1 MIESFSFVFLI
12 LAFPIL
18 WAVLLRKSGIRL
30 LTISIPSALIWAIFI
45 TQYIGYPILFFHLD
59 EYRAELVRDQNII
72 WQMFL
77 WSSYSVSMIIVGFVA
92 ARKQMGPLHS
102 GVQFNSFHESL
113 FSACSTE
120 RWILFAVFALS
131 LASLFIYILRIGWS
145 NVAGLAAV
153 GIIDTDV
160 SLKIL
165 RSEMGNAFEGKYH
178 WYRLFMRDFL
188 SMSSFGFFAHWLM
201 RRSRIAFFSF
211 FGSFAVAA
219 FSMLMATEKGPS
231 LFYLISLFIVYLIVK
246 HGGRITLYAGAL
258 CITAGLVIAG
268 VMYINFMGSPNI
280 GDGFASVFSRILTG
294 QMVGLYH
301 YLTIYPEQVDYLL
314 GRSFPN
320 PGGIFW
326 WKPISVSVQVMD
338 IVNPNDHQNGITGS
352 MPTFFWGEMYANFGY
367 LGIIVPPFFV
377 GYLVY
382 IINILIFRLPMS
394 PLVLA
399 IYVWV
404 LVHIKDISSTGLS
417 SYIIDVSGLIM
428 LIFTLIVI
436 GILGGGVIRYRRR
449 RLQNSFTRSD
459 SDTGNL
465 RGSGL

>member
-1 MIESFSFVFLI
+1 MNKSFLFISLFLVFP
-12 LAFPIL
+12 FL
-18 WAVLLRKSGIRL
+18 WFGLLRQSGARL

-77 WSSYSVSMIIVGFVA
+77 WSSYSVSMIILGFVA

-113 FSACSTE
+113 SSACSTE

-160 SLKIL
+160 SLKVL

-188 SMSSFGFFAHWLM
+188 SMSSFGFFSHWLM
-201 RRSRIAFFSF
+201 SRSRIAFFSF

-219 FSMLMATEKGPS
+219 FSMLMATEKGPL
-231 LFYLISLFIVYLIVK
+231 LFYLIALLIVYLIVQRS
-246 HGGRITLYAGAL
+246 GRLTWLALAL
-258 CITAGLVIAG
+258 CITAGVLIASA
-268 VMYINFMGSPNI
+268 MYIYFMGSSNI
-280 GDGFASVFSRILTG
+280 WFGIASAFSRITTG
-294 QMVGLYH
+294 GMADLYH
-301 YLTIYPEQVDYLL
+301 YLTIFPEQVGYLL

-320 PGGIFW
+320 PQGIFPW
-326 WKPISVSVQVMD
+326 EPYSLTTELNE
-338 IVNPNDHQNGITGS
+338 IVNPHQEKLGLVGS

-377 GYLVY
+377 GYVVY
-382 IINILIFRLPMS
+382 SINILVFRLPMS

-404 LVHIKDISSTGLS
+404 LMHIKDISITGLS
-417 SYIIDVSGLIM
+417 GYIIDVTGLII
-428 LIFTLIVI
+428 LLFTLIVM

-449 RLQNSFTRSD
+449 RLQNSFARSG
-459 SDTGNL
+459 SDAGNL

>member
-1 MIESFSFVFLI
+1 VIESFSFVFLL

-201 RRSRIAFFSF
+201 SRSRIAFFSF

-219 FSMLMATEKGPS
+219 FSMLMATEKGPL
-231 LFYLISLFIVYLIVK
+231 LFYLIALFIVYLIVQRS
-246 HGGRITLYAGAL
+246 GRLTWLALAL
-258 CITAGLVIAG
+258 CITGGVLIAST
-268 VMYINFMGSPNI
+268 MYIYFMGSSNI
-280 GDGFASVFSRILTG
+280 GFGIASAFSRITTG
-294 QMVGLYH
+294 GMADLYH
-301 YLTIYPEQVDYLL
+301 YLTIFPEQVGYLL

-320 PGGIFW
+320 PQGIFPW
-326 WKPISVSVQVMD
+326 EPYSLTTELNE
-338 IVNPNDHQNGITGS
+338 IVNPHQEKLGLVGS

-377 GYLVY
+377 GYVVY
-382 IINILIFRLPMS
+382 SINILVFRLPMS

-404 LVHIKDISSTGLS
+404 LMHIKDISITGLS
-417 SYIIDVSGLIM
+417 GYIINVTGLII
-428 LIFTLIVI
+428 LLFTLIVM

-449 RLQNSFTRSD
+449 RLQNSFTRSG
-459 SDTGNL
+459 SDAGNL